1 MPAINHAASGTE
13 DGVSGAAVQAGTDSG
28 GILIPSS
35 PPQTEA
41 NGEDAE
47 TD

>member
-28 GILIPSS
+28 VLIPSS

-47 TD
+47 AD